1 MPDQLQLRGGTTA
14 QHTSFTGASKEVTVD
29 TTKKT
34 AVVHDGATAGGNP
47 LLREDGSNS
56 ALSLGSAGTP
66 SLKFTGDPNTGIYSP
81 GADQVAIST
90 NGTGRLFVDASG
102 NVGVGTAPVVP
113 LDIQQAQA
121 TQRLYSTTGT
131 NTSHIQFRNTGGI
144 AYVGLDSSTG
154 GSFGAAYGLSL
165 AHTGAYPITFVTNGN
180 ERMRLDSSGRLGL
193 GTSSPAV
200 QLHVAGTTAEEY
212 MRVGPATGDPLTT
225 KTIISS
231 IYGDTTINGAGPGL
245 RFWAGVTAAEIYG
258 TRQDNGDGGAL
269 HLDVRTS
276 GTLGTALYIDSSKR
290 VGIGT
295 TTPSDALQVASGN
308 ILIGTGGSSAGYR
321 ALYFGASSTASARF
335 AYIEKNNDS
344 PFDFNIVAQ
353 SSTTASSAINFK
365 TTPTSTAATI
375 DSSGRLLVGTS
386 TSNQIGALDTQIQ
399 LAGTSGGTS
408 LFSLQR
414 YSNNSSSAGI
424 YIGKSRG
431 TSAGSFTAV
440 QQDDVLGD
448 IRFYGA
454 NGTDLSNLGA
464 IIRAEVDG
472 EPFTAGD
479 TTDLPGRLVFLTTL
493 DGAGSSTEAFRITND
508 RVRCYNQAAPAAV
521 DTTATLTVANLK
533 TGIITSST
541 AAAVTMTLPTGTD
554 TEAGFSGVYTNMTF
568 EWAVINTGATNAV
581 TIAAGTGHTIVG
593 SATVAASNS
602 GRFATRRTAANTFVT
617 YRLSS

>member
-90 NGTGRLFVDASG
+90 NGTGRLFVNASG
-102 NVGVGTAPVVP
+102 NVGVGTTSPSF
-113 LDIQQAQA
+113 LLTCA
-121 TQRLYSTTGT
+121 TSADGVDGVSVESPSLNGVIRLRADG
-131 NTSHIQFRNTGGI
+131 
-144 AYVGLDSSTG
+144 
-154 GSFGAAYGLSL
+154 
-165 AHTGAYPITFVTNGN
+165 TNGN
-180 ERMRLDSSGRLGL
+180 AIRVGGVGAQGNTLRFLVGSDVERMRIDSSGRLGL
-193 GTSSPAV
+193 GSTLAGNANNRLLVRSDSASAISNVLLLNNGPADNNAGQGVRINLSGVSEANSNIRYAYIEAANQTSSNDHYLAFGTNSAAATPTER
-200 QLHVAGTTAEEY
+200 LRITSAG
-212 MRVGPATGDPLTT
+212 
-225 KTIISS
+225 
-231 IYGDTTINGAGPGL
+231 N
-245 RFWAGVTAAEIYG
+245 
-258 TRQDNGDGGAL
+258 
-269 HLDVRTS
+269 
-276 GTLGTALYIDSSKR
+276 